1 MVSGTPLCTKIADL
15 HGELNFLQV
24 WPFCLSDSKDG
35 FWETK
40 IGVPFEKK
48 DADSLY
54 LLYSLMDS
62 VMMRHSKTQT
72 YLDGRSLV
80 SIPSRTIEWRSIDIT
95 NDSEKH
101 IFQYLSTLAADACG
115 KFLSTEHGFQ
125 ADRRVGSL
133 PHFSI
138 IKSLLG
144 LMSRCLTSPKTLIL
158 KNLDHIKRLL
168 LDIRLNSASNGML
181 GRGGGVRGNVVPL
194 MSAEQVLFALQQV
207 GQGANGGLNR
217 YLTVHHYCI
226 SFLIPTTVQYTTLHY
241 TTLDLVE

>member
-35 FWETK
+35 FWEMK

-48 DADSLY
+48 DANSLH

-72 YLDGRSLV
+72 YLDGRPLV
-80 SIPSRTIEWRSIDIT
+80 SIPSRTIEWRPIDIE
-95 NDSEKH
+95 NNSEKY
-101 IFQYLSTLAADACG
+101 IFHFLAVLAADACG
-115 KFLSTEHGFQ
+115 KFLSPEHGFQ
-125 ADRRVGSL
+125 ADRRVWSM
-133 PHFSI
+133 PHFAI
-138 IKSLLG
+138 IRSLLG
-144 LMSRCLTSPKTLIL
+144 LMSRFLTSPRTLIL
-158 KNLDHIKRLL
+158 KKLDHIKRLL
-168 LDIRLNSASNGML
+168 VDIRINISLHGMMRREDGGKGENGD
-181 GRGGGVRGNVVPL
+181 VVPL

-217 YLTVHHYCI
+217 FVFTACYVTML
-226 SFLIPTTVQYTTLHY
+226 TLHCA
-241 TTLDLVE
+241 TLNQIKSC

>member
-48 DADSLY
+48 DAKSLH

-72 YLDGRSLV
+72 YLNGRPLV
-80 SIPSRTIEWRSIDIT
+80 SIPSRTIEWRPIEIE
-95 NDSEKH
+95 NNSEKY
-101 IFQYLSTLAADACG
+101 IFHFLAVLAADACG
-115 KFLSTEHGFQ
+115 KFLSTEHGYQ

-133 PHFSI
+133 PHFAI
-138 IKSLLG
+138 IRSLLG
-144 LMSRCLTSPKTLIL
+144 LMSRCLTSPRTLIL
-158 KNLDHIKRLL
+158 KKLDHIKRLL
-168 LDIRLNSASNGML
+168 VDIRLNHGML
-181 GRGGGVRGNVVPL
+181 RREEGNKGENGDSVPL

-217 YLTVHHYCI
+217 YVFTASHISSLTLCWI
-226 SFLIPTTVQYTTLHY
+226 ELN
-241 TTLDLVE
+241 

>member
-35 FWETK
+35 FWEMK

-48 DADSLY
+48 DANSLH

-72 YLDGRSLV
+72 YLDGRPLV
-80 SIPSRTIEWRSIDIT
+80 SIPSRTIEWRPIEIE
-95 NDSEKH
+95 NNSEKFVFH
-101 IFQYLSTLAADACG
+101 FLAVLAADACG

-125 ADRRVGSL
+125 ADRRVWSM
-133 PHFSI
+133 PHFAI
-138 IKSLLG
+138 IRSLLG
-144 LMSRCLTSPKTLIL
+144 LMSRFLTSPRTLIL
-158 KNLDHIKRLL
+158 KKLDHIKRLL
-168 LDIRLNSASNGML
+168 VDIRINITTHGMMRREEGGKGENGD
-181 GRGGGVRGNVVPL
+181 VVPL

-217 YLTVHHYCI
+217 YVFTA
-226 SFLIPTTVQYTTLHY
+226 SFITMFTLCWIELY
-241 TTLDLVE
+241 QIELN